1 MARTKCTHCGARF
14 KINDE
19 ALGRTAKCPKCGEQ
33 FRVEPLTET
42 AIAQPP
48 NTTQHGRRPL
58 ALILSAVA
66 VVAFVAGALAV
77 VASLSLFGDS
87 NSSSGIDLDADRSKR
102 QARLEAEREARE
114 IGQAGGEQF
123 RTSIEDTVKAEYQA
137 SVLGSWERLTPAP
150 KNSGLKYPTMIEF
163 YKDGMLLT
171 DMDGDGTLVE
181 STYDVNHL
189 SGIECQIEN
198 RPRHIEVQRLTVI
211 RINQVPYARRT
222 RAGYMGPVHLLLRSI
237 DAARRLSSAPEM
249 PEMPEGWNRPLTE
262 SEEMILGTWELD
274 KRNGQRIRFLENA
287 KLVIDPD
294 TLSAVTG
301 FYTFKDGRLRTEVRQ
316 QPNLSMN
323 AGYMVDDD
331 ILTLVR
337 QGTVTYYLRATESA
351 EDTAAQQ
358 KRLRNRPVDEK
369 PIATAGNYGLGLS
382 IISPRELEVQ
392 GLTVDA
398 PLVAMNTGRLKYY
411 NLLFLVE
418 PGTSIGYFDP
428 ISMRSNPLILA
439 SLRRVTWNK
448 RSRSAAVHPD
458 GEINRIGVRPGVR
471 PDERQVYCE
480 MVAYRPTYGSSFIT
494 RLGTATGLSIRDTE
508 IDPHVAAILASEPLD
523 QFHPHVQIAIWLAA
537 RQNIKLENVN
547 ESYADNPFSEEDWN
561 RAVALEERTRP

>member
-42 AIAQPP
+42 AIVQPP

-114 IGQAGGEQF
+114 SGQAGGEQF
-123 RTSIEDTVKAEYQA
+123 RTSIEDTVRSEYQA
-137 SVLGSWERLTPAP
+137 SVLGTWERLTPAP

-163 YKDGMLLT
+163 HKDGVLLT

-198 RPRHIEVQRLTVI
+198 QPRHIEVQRLTFI

-222 RAGYMGPVHLLLRSI
+222 SVGYTGALHSLLRSI
-237 DAARRLSSAPEM
+237 DTARRLSSAPEM
-249 PEMPEGWNRPLTE
+249 PEMPEGWSQPLTE
-262 SEEMILGTWELD
+262 SEVRILGTWELD

-301 FYTFKDGRLRTEVRQ
+301 FYTFKDGRLRIEVRQ

-331 ILTLVR
+331 ILTMVR
-337 QGTVTYYLRATESA
+337 QGTVTYYLRAMESA
-351 EDTAAQQ
+351 EETAAQQ
-358 KRLRNRPVDEK
+358 KRLRNQSVAEK
-369 PIATAGNYGLGLS
+369 PITATGNYGLGLS
-382 IISPRELEVQ
+382 IISPQ
-392 GLTVDA
+392 GLAAQGLSVDA
-398 PLVAMNTGRLKYY
+398 PLVLLSAERLKYY

-428 ISMRSNPLILA
+428 ISMRSKPLILT

-448 RSRSAAVHPD
+448 RSRSPSLNPV
-458 GEINRIGVRPGVR
+458 GEINRISVRTG
-471 PDERQVYCE
+471 ERQIYCE
-480 MVAYRPTYGSSFIT
+480 LVAYRPKYGSSLTLQIHT
-494 RLGTATGLSIRDTE
+494 STGLSIRDTE

-523 QFHPHVQIAIWLAA
+523 QFHKHIQIAIWLAA
-537 RQNIKLENVN
+537 RQNVTLKNVN
-547 ESYADNPFSEEDWN
+547 DRYADNPFSEEDWN
-561 RAVALEERTRP
+561 RAVALVERTRP